1 MLSSGFLPPPNA
13 VFSFSRHSDHGEDG
27 TSNVDLFAHGVM
39 NAEEFLRGVMTQES
53 DLGRS
58 FHVAIGKE
66 TAFENI

>member
-1 MLSSGFLPPPNA
+1 
-13 VFSFSRHSDHGEDG
+13 
-27 TSNVDLFAHGVM
+27 M